1 MSWRFVRRLPHYPR
15 MSLRVRELASE
26 GAGFVRRVDAR
37 PGRFIVLDPRTRS
50 PDWRIP
56 EDRVTGGEI
65 VGPLQSAMYLAR
77 VDDVDSEGACA
88 VTLWE
93 VPNGLMGTTTL
104 SAEAMGGHR
113 AQIGE
118 TLRVYTWMEVPKAGE
133 DGFGPPLPR
142 VVVEPTPRSPPTAAQ
157 LAALKGAVAA
167 LEAEVND
174 E

>member
-1 MSWRFVRRLPHYPR
+1 MSWSFVRRLPHYPR
-15 MSLRVRELASE
+15 MSLRVREVSSE
-26 GAGFVRRVDAR
+26 GAGFVRRVDVR

-56 EDRVTGGEI
+56 EDRVTRGEI
-65 VGPLQSAMYLAR
+65 VGPLQPAMYLAR

-104 SAEAMGGHR
+104 SVEAMAGHR
-113 AQIGE
+113 PELGD

-133 DGFGPPLPR
+133 DGFGPAQPR

-157 LAALKGAVAA
+157 LAALRVALAA
-167 LEAEVND
+167 LEEEVND
-174 E
+174 A